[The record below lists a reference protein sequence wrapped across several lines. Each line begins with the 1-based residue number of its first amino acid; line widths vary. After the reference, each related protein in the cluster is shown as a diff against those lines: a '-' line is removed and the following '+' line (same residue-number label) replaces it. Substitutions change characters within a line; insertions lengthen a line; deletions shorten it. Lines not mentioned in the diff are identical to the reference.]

1 MHESD
6 EVIQR
11 VARTLRGETVRVTAD
26 FDARAMQRVREES
39 QIIVVPGLWRWMTR
53 SRTIKLSPLGAL
65 AVAAGLAG
73 VVTLAAR
80 RDDGGRNLSTVPAGE
95 VVGAPS
101 AQMMEFVFVN
111 PSASSVSIVGDFND
125 WEEGGSPLQRVR
137 KGEGCGRSRSPGAR
151 PIPLYFRGRRHE
163 VGRRPVRAANARGR
177 FRPAKLRD
185 HGGRRDDMKRLGP
198 AVMVLAL
205 VAGRVEAQDARL
217 ARLDRRVQKEVAA
230 LVDTARSLGIPS
242 EPVVDKALEGAA
254 KRAPNDRIINVVR
267 SRFREL
273 VAARGALGSGAMDA
287 EVIAAADAL
296 HAGANPQVI
305 TALRTR
311 RPGAPLTIPLAVLAD
326 LIARGVPADTASQAV
341 LALATKPGTDAEFA
355 EMRDDIERDIAK
367 GAPPA
372 IAAGLRTRGVPPGA
386 RVPIATDA
394 ATSDGLGN
402 ASTRSKP

>member
-1 MHESD
+1 
-6 EVIQR
+6 
-11 VARTLRGETVRVTAD
+11 
-26 FDARAMQRVREES
+26 
-39 QIIVVPGLWRWMTR
+39 
-53 SRTIKLSPLGAL
+53 
-65 AVAAGLAG
+65 
-73 VVTLAAR
+73 
-80 RDDGGRNLSTVPAGE
+80 
-95 VVGAPS
+95 
-101 AQMMEFVFVN
+101 
-111 PSASSVSIVGDFND
+111 
-125 WEEGGSPLQRVR
+125 
-137 KGEGCGRSRSPGAR
+137 
-151 PIPLYFRGRRHE
+151 
-163 VGRRPVRAANARGR
+163 
-177 FRPAKLRD
+177 
-185 HGGRRDDMKRLGP
+185 MKRLGP

-217 ARLDRRVQKEVAA
+217 TRLDRRVQAEVAA
-230 LVDTARSLGIPS
+230 LMDTARSLGIPS

-273 VAARGALGSGAMDA
+273 VAARAALGGGAM
-287 EVIAAADAL
+287 ETEIIAAADAL

-355 EMRDDIERDIAK
+355 AMRDDIERDIAK

-394 ATSDGLGN
+394 ATTDGLGN
-402 ASTRSKP
+402 ASTRPKP